1 MATVEE
7 HNSIE
12 EAPASLPEVEKP
24 KEVQLERD
32 AELAPITSGIDPVIE
47 KRVLRKL
54 DRRLPV
60 ITGFMCMLNT
70 ASMLHCLLA
79 DRYGV

>member
-1 MATVEE
+1 MAAAEE
-7 HNSIE
+7 HNNIE

-24 KEVQLERD
+24 KAAQLERD
-32 AELAPITSGIDPVIE
+32 AEVAPITSGIDPVIE

-60 ITGFMCMLNT
+60 ITGFMCML
-70 ASMLHCLLA
+70 
-79 DRYGV
+79 